1 MHLFK
6 DHCIEQI
13 VLNLLSTMFNYLA
26 TYIVLSSL
34 SIKTVNAKTFK
45 NSYSIRIVEDVAHVV
60 AGAVAA
66 SFAVDGD
73 AASAIRPRVTASSA
87 MCSKQS
93 LA

>member
-6 DHCIEQI
+6 DHYIEQL
-13 VLNLLSTMFNYLA
+13 VLDILNHVQLFGNL
-26 TYIVLSSL
+26 VLSSL
-34 SIKTVNAKTFK
+34 LIKTVNAKTFK
-45 NSYSIRIVEDVAHVV
+45 NSYSITIVEAVAHVV

-66 SFAVDGD
+66 AYAVDGD

>member
-6 DHCIEQI
+6 DHYIEQL
-13 VLNLLSTMFNYLA
+13 VLDILNHVQLFGNL
-26 TYIVLSSL
+26 VLSSL

-45 NSYSIRIVEDVAHVV
+45 NSYSITIVEAVAHVV

-66 SFAVDGD
+66 ASAVDGD

>member
-1 MHLFK
+1 MQLQQG
-6 DHCIEQI
+6 I
-13 VLNLLSTMFNYLA
+13 SYLGLVVDNEEKP
-26 TYIVLSSL
+26 TLCPYSVLSSL

-45 NSYSIRIVEDVAHVV
+45 NSYSIRIVEAVAHVV

>member
-1 MHLFK
+1 M
-6 DHCIEQI
+6 
-13 VLNLLSTMFNYLA
+13 VLDLLSTMFSYLA

-34 SIKTVNAKTFK
+34 SIKTVYAKTFK
-45 NSYSIRIVEDVAHVV
+45 NSYSITIVEAVAHVV

-66 SFAVDGD
+66 ASAVEGD
-73 AASAIRPRVTASSA
+73 TASASAIRPRVTASSA

>member
-1 MHLFK
+1 
-6 DHCIEQI
+6 
-13 VLNLLSTMFNYLA
+13 MFSYLA
-26 TYIVLSSL
+26 IQLFSYSAIWQLIDKDRSL

-45 NSYSIRIVEDVAHVV
+45 NSYSITTVEAVAHVV

-66 SFAVDGD
+66 ASAVDGD

>member
-6 DHCIEQI
+6 DHYIEQL
-13 VLNLLSTMFNYLA
+13 VLDILNHVQLFGNL
-26 TYIVLSSL
+26 VLSSL

-45 NSYSIRIVEDVAHVV
+45 NSYSITIVEAVAHVV

-66 SFAVDGD
+66 ASAVDCD